1 MKRIFRTL
9 FPVFFLAFITA
20 CAGNGQEPALME
32 QEGAGF
38 SRNLEMSDETS
49 AKSARSLPAPAA
61 VSGENLQTQQDIPV
75 ADPKIIREGGVSFE
89 TSDLKQTRTLL
100 DTLVTRYEAYLAN
113 DDQYK
118 FDDRIEQR
126 LVIRVPAD
134 NFDSL
139 VHELEGSVERFDS
152 RTISARDVTEE
163 FMDVSLRIRIKKE
176 TEQRYRDI
184 LTKAETVRDILEVER
199 YIGRI
204 RSEIESL
211 EGRLN
216 YLQNRISFSTL
227 TVTFYQ
233 LKSES
238 VGLSSRFTVALNN
251 GWNNFMLFLLGIV
264 SLWPFLVAGLILLFI
279 LLVLAGRRK
288 SKIQQ

>member
-1 MKRIFRTL
+1 MNYIFRTV
-9 FPVFFLAFITA
+9 FPVIFLAVITA
-20 CAGNGQEPALME
+20 CAGNGHEPALME
-32 QEGAGF
+32 KEGAGF
-38 SRNLEMSDETS
+38 SRNLEMSDEAP
-49 AKSARSLPAPAA
+49 AKSVRSFPAPVA
-61 VSGENLQTQQDIPV
+61 VSGENLQTQQDIQV
-75 ADPKIIREGGVSFE
+75 VDPKIIREGGVSFE

-134 NFDSL
+134 SFDDL
-139 VHELEGSVERFDS
+139 VHELESAVERFDS

-184 LTKAETVRDILEVER
+184 LTKAKSVRDILEVER

-233 LKSES
+233 LKPES
-238 VGLSSRFTVALNN
+238 VGFSSQFTVALNN
-251 GWNNFMLFLLGIV
+251 GWNNFMLFLLGVV
-264 SLWPFLVAGLILLFI
+264 SLWPFIVAGLILLLI
-279 LLVLAGRRK
+279 LFVLAGRRK
-288 SKIQQ
+288 GKIQE